1 MSGCRRSSSRRGRWK
16 HRVRCFR
23 AYGTGNE
30 VSIEQVYMDAQGV
43 DMERE
48 RRDDI
53 DVDVH
58 IDIVEGE
65 GVALGADEHTNLR
78 C

>member
-1 MSGCRRSSSRRGRWK
+1 
-16 HRVRCFR
+16 
-23 AYGTGNE
+23 
-30 VSIEQVYMDAQGV
+30 MDAQGV